1 MAASAASQLGWVWR
15 GSCRIIR
22 SPLPTTEDCE
32 FLPWLNS
39 IVRAFTLYCLTLRR
53 EILFP
58 FGVVRVI
65 GHADDQA
72 VTVPPVRAVRCRVVV
87 VVRRGVPVDA
97 DIASE
102 VLLAA
107 GVSGFVDRLVAWIA
121 TARQVERAGDLLL
134 VRRAAVDPGDHG
146 AALLGTPF
154 EAVTG
159 LQLVPVHLLRLA

>member
-58 FGVVRVI
+58 LGWFGSS
-65 GHADDQA
+65 AMQM
-72 VTVPPVRAVRCRVVV
+72 T
-87 VVRRGVPVDA
+87 RRSPYRQSERSGVA
-97 DIASE
+97 
-102 VLLAA
+102 
-107 GVSGFVDRLVAWIA
+107 
-121 TARQVERAGDLLL
+121 
-134 VRRAAVDPGDHG
+134 
-146 AALLGTPF
+146 
-154 EAVTG
+154 
-159 LQLVPVHLLRLA
+159 